1 MSLRAVA
8 GVRPVVYDSG
18 RQVGGRIGEEE
29 ILSCSKARVVASA
42 SAKYG
47 RAYARESAREGG
59 RRREEEGQGETE
71 LVLSSGL
78 CAFS

>member
-29 ILSCSKARVVASA
+29 ILSCSKASA